1 MHSDCAC
8 LIFQVMKNAVIE
20 FKGVMKTMF
29 GHATRRREAADSGET
44 DTLMKNVRTLKQ
56 VMQC

>member
-1 MHSDCAC
+1 
-8 LIFQVMKNAVIE
+8 MKNAVNE
-20 FKGVMKTMF
+20 FEGVIKTMF
-29 GHATRRREAADSGET
+29 GHATRGHEAVDSGET